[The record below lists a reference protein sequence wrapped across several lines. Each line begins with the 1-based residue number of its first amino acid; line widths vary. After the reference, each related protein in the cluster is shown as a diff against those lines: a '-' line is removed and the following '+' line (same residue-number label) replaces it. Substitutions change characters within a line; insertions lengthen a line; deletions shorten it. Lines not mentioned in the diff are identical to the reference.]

1 MRLLTS
7 AFILLFGVSSLF
19 AQYDQDTAAGNGR
32 SPRNGSAPRDGAVPS
47 MSAPDAFYAG
57 AGAGVLDNLVSNDLA
72 YQLFAGRI
80 WRLNNFF
87 GAKSVLEA
95 TTDFDNSVLAS
106 ALVGAN
112 IYPTRTSIAPYLGA
126 GAGLGYAHEPNTDV
140 FGFDVSGT
148 FGLHLLRDAPIEVK
162 VETNANFL
170 FRDIN
175 GSMPMTFTG
184 RVGLLF

>member
-32 SPRNGSAPRDGAVPS
+32 SSRNGSAPRDGAAS
-47 MSAPDAFYAG
+47 RISAPDAFYAG

-72 YQLFAGRI
+72 YQIFAGRI
-80 WRLNNFF
+80 WRLNNFL
-87 GAKSVLEA
+87 GAKGVLEA
-95 TTDFDNSVLAS
+95 TSDFDNSVLAS
-106 ALVGAN
+106 ALIGAN
-112 IYPTRTSIAPYLGA
+112 VYPTRTSIAPYFGA

-140 FGFDVSGT
+140 FGLDVSGT
-148 FGLHLLRDAPIEVK
+148 FGLHLLREAPIEVK